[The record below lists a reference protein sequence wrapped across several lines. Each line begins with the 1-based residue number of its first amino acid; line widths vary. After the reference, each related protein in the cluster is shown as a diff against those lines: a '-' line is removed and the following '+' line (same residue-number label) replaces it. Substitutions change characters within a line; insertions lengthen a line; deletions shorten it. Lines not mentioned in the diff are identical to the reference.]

1 MTKNN
6 WPIIIGSAQFT
17 QHKNTINPLDPL
29 SLMIKVCNIA
39 FNEIGNL
46 ALKKYIDTIYMIN
59 INSWSYEDGPSELSK
74 ALDLNPTTKVY
85 LPDGGDSPQMLVNR
99 AAKAI
104 FSGKS
109 QAILITGAEAAYSVY
124 RAKKNKTSL
133 NWPER
138 KEPKYMESK
147 LWHGTNQFE
156 NKYGMIIPSYSYAMF
171 ETAVRAASGRNLE
184 QHRIYMGKLFEHYS
198 KISSKNPYA
207 WDHNSYTAE
216 EIAIPSV
223 KNRYINYPYTKRMCA
238 NMFVDQSAALIITSE
253 ELAEKIKVDGK
264 LLIYLMG
271 GAELKNIFNISQR
284 PNLYDSPAAREGSK
298 KALEQAGLNL
308 QDIDTFDIYSC
319 FPSIVEIIKKEIGL
333 TDQDSRNLT
342 ITGGLPYFGGP
353 WSNYSMHAIC
363 TAVNLIRENSSMKI
377 MVVANGGYNTKQ
389 SFGIYSTEPPKIPWN
404 KRDDSEIQE
413 SILKKT
419 LSEAI
424 EQANGQLTIE
434 AYTIPYNRDGKPKK
448 GIFIGHLSNGR
459 RTLAI
464 IGAQPELLLKL
475 ERKEYVGLT
484 FPVQYDEKNG
494 FNFINLN

>member
-17 QHKNTINPLDPL
+17 QHKNTLNSLDPL

-46 ALKKYIDTIYMIN
+46 TLKKYIDTIYMVN
-59 INSWSYEDGPSELSK
+59 INSWSYEDAPAELSK
-74 ALDLNPTTKVY
+74 ALGLNPTMKVY

-99 AAKAI
+99 AAKAV
-104 FSGKS
+104 FSGES
-109 QAILITGAEAAYSVY
+109 QAVLITGAEAAYSVY
-124 RAKKNKTSL
+124 RAKKNNFSL

-138 KEPKYMESK
+138 KKPKYMESN
-147 LWHGTNQFE
+147 LWHGTNEFE
-156 NKYGMIIPSYSYAMF
+156 NKYGMIIPSYSYAIF
-171 ETAVRAASGRNLE
+171 ETAIRAVSGRNLE
-184 QHRIYMGKLFEHYS
+184 QHKIYLGKLFEKFS
-198 KISSKNPYA
+198 EISSKNPYA

-216 EIAIPSV
+216 EIALPSA
-223 KNRYINYPYTKRMCA
+223 KNRYINHPYTKRMCA

-264 LLIYLMG
+264 LWIYLMG
-271 GAELKNIFNISQR
+271 GADLKNIFNISQR

-308 QDIDTFDIYSC
+308 QDIAVFDIYSC
-319 FPSIVEIIKKEIGL
+319 FPAIVEIIKKEIGL
-333 TDQDSRNLT
+333 TDQDSRKLT

-389 SFGIYSTEPPKIPWN
+389 SFGIYGTELPKIPWN

-413 SILKKT
+413 SILKKI
-419 LSEAI
+419 LPEAI

-434 AYTIPYNRDGKPKK
+434 AYTIPYNRDGMPKK

-459 RTLAI
+459 RTFAI
-464 IGAQPELLLKL
+464 ISAQSELLLKL
-475 ERKEYVGLT
+475 ERKECVGLT
-484 FPVQYDEKNG
+484 FPVQYDVKNG